1 MLSERELLDRC
12 LVGRWR
18 ESLVSAPDLSGL
30 GSWGRFHW
38 NLKEGVMFERLGG
51 SFILIEFEN
60 KAESEKELL
69 KGLRC
74 FKETFLHLERWD
86 SKVGCFQNCE

>member
-1 MLSERELLDRC
+1 MLSGRELLDRC
-12 LVGRWR
+12 LVGRWG
-18 ESLVSAPDLSGL
+18 ESPMSAPDLSDL

-74 FKETFLHLERWD
+74 FKETFLHLER
-86 SKVGCFQNCE
+86 